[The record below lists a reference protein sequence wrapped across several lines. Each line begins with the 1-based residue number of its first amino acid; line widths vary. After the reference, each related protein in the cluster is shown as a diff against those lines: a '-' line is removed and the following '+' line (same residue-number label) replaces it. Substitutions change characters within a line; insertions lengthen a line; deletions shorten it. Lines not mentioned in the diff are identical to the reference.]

1 MSVLWVQ
8 QDAPDLMRKQLRKAM
23 PGWEERV
30 VAFLPDKWVP
40 SKGAYVTVVS
50 DGTPVDG
57 GAWTRELV
65 RVVVRSDNINYS
77 RRIMSEIDAYLRTP
91 GLRGFGL
98 GVRPATGIIALPD
111 SKQGGFMA
119 SATYGVTLPKTVK
132 GRI

>member
-1 MSVLWVQ
+1 MSHLWVQ

-40 SKGAYVTVVS
+40 AKGAYVTVVS

-119 SATYGVTLPKTVK
+119 SATYGVTLPKRVK
-132 GRI
+132 GII